1 MDISNCQLCVYLGGN
16 QKVAPPQQF
25 LIEAMVML
33 VGIVNVCGMECTQ
46 QLTRIKHLNIMYK
59 HTTPS

>member
-1 MDISNCQLCVYLGGN
+1 MDISSCQLCGYLGGN

-25 LIEAMVML
+25 LIEAKVML
-33 VGIVNVCGMECTQ
+33 VGIVNVCGMVCPQ
-46 QLTRIKHLNIMYK
+46 QLTKNKHLNIMYK